1 MSQAATK
8 IMAKARKGRII
19 NVASVVGV
27 VGNPGQANYAAA
39 KVGLLGLPLMVPLLS
54 QNSLLHMSTAAT
66 CLWRLQLVDVPLA
79 ALLF

>member
-1 MSQAATK
+1 MMIVHVQAATK

-39 KVGLLGLPLMVPLLS
+39 KVR
-54 QNSLLHMSTAAT
+54 NFSTGIT
-66 CLWRLQLVDVPLA
+66 DGGKIPC
-79 ALLF
+79 